1 MLAVDF
7 GGTNLRIADVSGR
20 SVRNKQMFPSP
31 QNGEELIDILG
42 RYLAGVDYTVGIS
55 VAGLI
60 DPETGHFIHLSSQ
73 KISDFPFSQVMLK
86 KHGIKTKLIND
97 CKAGALAQM
106 YYGSAIG
113 LKNFVYLTFSTGI
126 GAGVVIDGKILMG
139 ANGLAGEV
147 GHMSLIPNEFP
158 CNCGRMGCWNV
169 VSSGLYFS
177 NKGLDAAKVFESAR
191 NGDPEAHK
199 HVEWIARWNGIGVAN
214 VINAFDPEAVVI
226 GGSLTKSWDVFAPK
240 MFEHIKENLC
250 LSRDPG
256 TIIRLAGLG
265 DDGCMIGAWLNT
277 RCIG

>member
-20 SVRNKQMFPSP
+20 SVRNKQIFPSP
-31 QNGEELIDILG
+31 KNGDELVDTLG
-42 RYLAGVDYTVGIS
+42 RLLAGVEYVVGIS

-60 DPETGHFIHLSSQ
+60 NPDTGHFIHLSSQ
-73 KISDFPFSQVMLK
+73 KISDFPFSQIMFEKYGV
-86 KHGIKTKLIND
+86 KTKLIND
-97 CKAGALAQM
+97 CKAGALSQM

-147 GHMSLIPNEFP
+147 GHMSLIPDRFP

-169 VSSGLYFS
+169 VGSGLYFT
-177 NKGLDAAKVFESAR
+177 NQGLDAVAVFESAR
-191 NGDPEAHK
+191 NNDPKAIE

-214 VINAFDPEAVVI
+214 VINAFDPEAVII
-226 GGSLTKSWDVFAPK
+226 GGSLTKSWDAFAPK
-240 MFEHIKENLC
+240 MFKHVKENIC
-250 LSRDPG
+250 LKRDPS
-256 TIIRLAGLG
+256 TIIRLASLG

-277 RCIG
+277 RCIE

>member
-20 SVRNKQMFPSP
+20 SVRNKQMLPSP

-42 RYLAGVDYTVGIS
+42 RYLVGIEYTVGIS

-60 DPETGHFIHLSSQ
+60 NPDTGHFIHLSSQ
-73 KISDFPFSQVMLK
+73 KISDFPFSQIMLERY
-86 KHGIKTKLIND
+86 GIKTKLIND

-126 GAGVVIDGKILMG
+126 GAGIVIDGKILMG

-147 GHMSLIPNEFP
+147 GHMSLIPDKFP

-169 VSSGLYFS
+169 IGSGLYFS
-177 NKGLDAAKVFESAR
+177 NQGLNAAQVFESAR
-191 NGDPEAHK
+191 NGDPKALE
-199 HVEWIARWNGIGVAN
+199 HVEWVARWNGVGVAN
-214 VINAFDPEAVVI
+214 VINAFDPEAVII
-226 GGSLTKSWDVFAPK
+226 GGSLTKSWDVFSPS
-240 MFEHIKENLC
+240 MFKHIKENLC

>member
-20 SVRNKQMFPSP
+20 NIRNKRILPSP
-31 QNGEELIDILG
+31 RNADELVDILG
-42 RYLAGVDYTVGIS
+42 QFLAGVEYTVGIS

-60 DPETGHFIHLSSQ
+60 NPDTGHFIHLSSQ
-73 KISDFPFSQVMLK
+73 KISDFPFSQVMLE
-86 KHGIKTKLIND
+86 KHGVKTKLIND

-113 LKNFVYLTFSTGI
+113 LKNFIYLTFSTGI

-147 GHMSLIPNEFP
+147 GHMSLIPDKFP

-169 VSSGLYFS
+169 VGSGLYFS
-177 NKGLDAAKVFESAR
+177 NKGLDAAKVFEEAR
-191 NGDPEAHK
+191 NGDPEAQE
-199 HVEWIARWNGIGVAN
+199 HVEWIARWNGVGVAN
-214 VINAFDPEAVVI
+214 VINAFDPETVVI

-240 MFEHIKENLC
+240 MLEHVKENLC
-250 LSRDPG
+250 LSRNPG
-256 TIIRLAGLG
+256 TIVRLAGLG
-265 DDGCMIGAWLNT
+265 DDGCMIGAWLNAGS
-277 RCIG
+277 IG